1 MKIKSVLENLKT
13 KKITVYIRN
22 LGQYSQFRGILK
34 EITDEIIILFARYNK
49 IIYIPIS
56 EIVVVTEDEG
66 KSRGLEV
73 KFTENTKISTD
84 VPK

>member
-34 EITDEIIILFARYNK
+34 EITDEIIILSARYSK

-66 KSRGLEV
+66 KSRVLEV